1 MTVVVVEM
9 SITFNDEFNHVYIRG
24 EGTDKQDTLEAVT
37 TVTEWVAR
45 DRECYIRVEPE
56 VNSEKDFDTKVT
68 RHRAWSRFSFRD
80 QAGVRHKPDKDITVM
95 GFGAA

>member
-1 MTVVVVEM
+1 MTVVVEM

-56 VNSEKDFDTKVT
+56 VNSEKDFDTKSNAPPSLVKVFI
-68 RHRAWSRFSFRD
+68 SRPSW
-80 QAGVRHKPDKDITVM
+80 
-95 GFGAA
+95 GAPQT